1 MNSIFNVISI
11 LMSLIFIPLSGLTHS
26 LDLLSFS
33 NREETSKVNIVGLGA
48 YFRSQGITCDGE
60 NFYFSSKTTLVKTK
74 NDAKTYINTNL
85 TAISDELSKNYG
97 IKHIGGISY
106 YEGKIYAGLE
116 DSKVWENPIIAVYDA
131 ESLELLEFYLMDSE
145 IFTRGM
151 PWVTVDADSGYLYC
165 ADHSKIPKK
174 LLVYDVNDK
183 MSYVKEIKLSESIPS
198 IQGAEF
204 HNGTLYCATND
215 ETAAIYTVD
224 ISNGN
229 VSKLL
234 DRNLVGGE
242 GEGMTF
248 ITVEGKTKLVAIDLG
263 TIFVNAFIR
272 YYDI

>member
-1 MNSIFNVISI
+1 MNAVLNVISI

-48 YFRSQGITCDGE
+48 YFRSQGITSDGE

-74 NDAKTYINTNL
+74 KDAKTYINTNFA
-85 TAISDELSKNYG
+85 AISDDLSKNYG

-116 DSKVWENPIIAVYDA
+116 DSKVWGNPIIAVYDA
-131 ESLELLEFYLMDSE
+131 ESLELLEFYLMDNE
-145 IFTRGM
+145 TFTRGM

-165 ADHSKIPKK
+165 ADHSKTPKK
-174 LLVYDVNDK
+174 LLVYNVNDK
-183 MSYVKEIKLSESIPS
+183 MNFVKEIELSESIPS

-263 TIFVNAFIR
+263 TVFVNTFIR